1 VAEFTE
7 IIDTAKKQKEAFIKL
22 QNALFPDG
30 EIPSAETILER
41 LKTGE
46 HTLRDAIIAKMYEQG
61 TTIAPRLTQD
71 SDTMEFAQKF
81 VNSFDQKTGG
91 KLASS
96 IATEI
101 DSYKS
106 IPLDTKFSD
115 AILVT
120 KPNQKNQQVR
130 IVKKELDTSIAG
142 ILGNEQKFLGT
153 RAVKGSKKLVKGLL
167 PEGILDDVLAGVAKI
182 EDPVLKD
189 AVLASLL
196 GYRGEALTQ
205 SFATRELAVTQLE
218 KPRPYYVPETGT
230 FVNPPVPDKKGY
242 GPDKP
247 LGPLFK
253 SIMDR
258 RYAEAMQ
265 GSTGQLFPGM
275 TTAKISKALKD
286 TVFANIRPEI
296 LDKLD
301 RKPDGYTDMRRIV
314 ASEVAN
320 RLGDEKSAAAIIG
333 HAKGKGDIDI
343 SVMTGYYAD
352 VVDEAEAL
360 ARKDIYFAFEGAM
373 SKALG
378 GSSLQDLAGSLNL
391 PLPDTAKDVVYPD
404 FKQGDVSAGF
414 AQQEIDLSPEEIEKR
429 KKINLATM
437 QDTLRGKEVSAAK
450 KTKEKVELYKD
461 ISEEDIVKT
470 GEKEA
475 LFEQTKKTTAANL
488 KQDQRTKKT
497 EEISKSWK
505 DRIGSIL
512 DNKGVQKSLIVGA
525 GSVPV
530 LSTLFTG
537 KEASAYIQEKTGIPP
552 EIATPLG
559 YGLEAAS
566 PVAPTDIKMAEEV
579 GEAVAKPVATAASQF
594 ESGFMDR
601 IRSQLSQLQN

>member
-1 VAEFTE
+1 MAIADFEEPKVKALL
-7 IIDTAKKQKEAFIKL
+7 KL
-22 QNALFPDG
+22 QELLFPDG
-30 EIPSAETILER
+30 TIPDRKTVVADI
-41 LKTGE
+41 KTGNPSV
-46 HTLRDAIIAKMYEQG
+46 RSVIIAQMYRKGAAADPFLINEVPE
-61 TTIAPRLTQD
+61 TK
-71 SDTMEFAQKF
+71 EFASIFNKTF
-81 VNSFDQKTGG
+81 KTGKTGG
-91 KLASS
+91 AGIKDLASQAGS
-96 IATEI
+96 LVKNGV
-101 DSYKS
+101 DLNGSFLDQKVKFDD
-106 IPLDTKFSD
+106 IPVVSKRFGVLTGTFDV
-115 AILVT
+115 VT
-120 KPNQKNQQVR
+120 KEGLKA
-130 IVKKELDTSIAG
+130 IK
-142 ILGNEQKFLGT
+142 
-153 RAVKGSKKLVKGLL
+153 AVGEKGSKKLIDGLL
-167 PEGILDDVLAGVAKI
+167 PDEILDDVI
-182 EDPVLKD
+182 EGIKGIDDPVLKD

-196 GYRGEALTQ
+196 GYRGDALVEARTT
-205 SFATRELAVTQLE
+205 SKFSKRTIP
-218 KPRPYYVPETGT
+218 PRPYYNPDKGIM
-230 FVNPPVPDKKGY
+230 VNPPTGNKKHY
-242 GPDKP
+242 GPDKE

-258 RYAEAMQ
+258 RYAAA
-265 GSTGQLFPGM
+265 GDTGVLFPNI
-275 TTAKISKALKD
+275 TTAKISDALENI
-286 TVFANIRPEI
+286 VFKNIRPEI
-296 LDKLD
+296 LDQLN
-301 RKPDGYTDMRRIV
+301 RTPDGYTDSRRIV
-314 ASEVAN
+314 ASVIAN
-320 RLGDEKSAAAIIG
+320 RMGNPDAARQIIG
-333 HAKGKGDIDI
+333 HTDDVMDDMNK
-343 SVMTGYYAD
+343 VMTTFYAD
-352 VVDEAEAL
+352 VVDEAGMAT
-360 ARKDIYFAFEGAM
+360 RKDIYFGFEGLMAK
-373 SKALG
+373 SIGQTSFQGLATELG
-378 GSSLQDLAGSLNL
+378 LQI
-391 PLPDTAKDVVYPD
+391 PDATEDIVYPD
-404 FKQGDVSAGF
+404 FKKGDATIGVNQQKKKLSAKE
-414 AQQEIDLSPEEIEKR
+414 QKVQEQ
-429 KKINLATM
+429 INLATM

>member
-1 VAEFTE
+1 M
-7 IIDTAKKQKEAFIKL
+7 L
-22 QNALFPDG
+22 PD
-30 EIPSAETILER
+30 A
-41 LKTGE
+41 
-46 HTLRDAIIAKMYEQG
+46 
-61 TTIAPRLTQD
+61 
-71 SDTMEFAQKF
+71 
-81 VNSFDQKTGG
+81 
-91 KLASS
+91 
-96 IATEI
+96 
-101 DSYKS
+101 
-106 IPLDTKFSD
+106 
-115 AILVT
+115 
-120 KPNQKNQQVR
+120 
-130 IVKKELDTSIAG
+130 
-142 ILGNEQKFLGT
+142 
-153 RAVKGSKKLVKGLL
+153 
-167 PEGILDDVLAGVAKI
+167 ILDDVI
-182 EDPVLKD
+182 ERIKGIDDPVLKD

-196 GYRGEALTQ
+196 GYRGDALVEARTT
-205 SFATRELAVTQLE
+205 SKFSKRTIP
-218 KPRPYYVPETGT
+218 PRPYYNPDKGIM
-230 FVNPPVPDKKGY
+230 VNPPTGNKKHY
-242 GPDKP
+242 GPDKE

-258 RYAEAMQ
+258 RYAAA
-265 GSTGQLFPGM
+265 GDTGVLFPNI
-275 TTAKISKALKD
+275 TTAKISDALENI
-286 TVFANIRPEI
+286 VFKNIRPEI
-296 LDKLD
+296 LDQLN
-301 RKPDGYTDMRRIV
+301 RTPDGYTDSRRIV
-314 ASEVAN
+314 ASVIAN
-320 RLGDEKSAAAIIG
+320 RMGNPDAARQIIG
-333 HAKGKGDIDI
+333 HTDDVMDDMNK
-343 SVMTGYYAD
+343 VMTTFYAD
-352 VVDEAEAL
+352 VVDEAGMAT
-360 ARKDIYFAFEGAM
+360 RKDIYFGFEGLMAK
-373 SKALG
+373 SIGQTSFQGLATELG
-378 GSSLQDLAGSLNL
+378 LQI
-391 PLPDTAKDVVYPD
+391 PDATEDIVYPD
-404 FKQGDVSAGF
+404 FKKGDATIGVNQQKKKLSAKE
-414 AQQEIDLSPEEIEKR
+414 QKVQEQ
-429 KKINLATM
+429 INLATM